1 MALTDRLQ
9 HAWNAFMS
17 SRDPTPEVSYAEYGN
32 VTTYR
37 PDRLIFSR
45 GNEKSITTSIFNRI
59 ALDVAAITIRH
70 VRLDKNNRML
80 EPIESGL
87 DYCINVEANIDQT
100 GRAFIQ
106 DLVMSMFDEGVIAA
120 VPVDTN
126 INPKTGSFEIK
137 TIRVGQIVQWYP
149 RHVKVRLYND
159 QTGKKADVILPKS
172 IVSIIENPLYS
183 VVNEPNST
191 MQRLKRKLALLD
203 AIDEQTG
210 SGKLDLIIQLPY
222 TIKTP
227 KKEEQAENRR
237 KSIETQL
244 KGSKFGIAYTDSTE
258 RIIQLNRPI
267 ENNLLPNI
275 EYLTKMAYSQ
285 LGITPEIMDGT
296 ADDQA
301 MLNYQNR
308 TIEPIVSAIVDE
320 FKRKFLTKTARTQR
334 QSILFFRD
342 PFRLVPVD
350 KLAEMADKL
359 TRNEVMSSN
368 EVRQAIGLPPSKDP
382 RADELR
388 NKNLNKS
395 DEEIAQDQN
404 FQNGNSSE
412 EDMNEQV

>member
-17 SRDPTPEVSYAEYGN
+17 SRDPTPNTTYTEYSN

-320 FKRKFLTKTARTQR
+320 FKRKFLTKTARTQK

>member
-17 SRDPTPEVSYAEYGN
+17 SRDPTPNTTYTEYSN

>member
-37 PDRLIFSR
+37 PDRLILSR

-70 VRLDKNNRML
+70 VRLDENDRMV

-106 DLVMSMFDEGVIAA
+106 DLVMSMLDEGVVAV

-126 INPKTGSFEIK
+126 INPKTGAFEVK
-137 TIRVGQIVQWYP
+137 TLRVGQIVQWYP
-149 RHVKVRLYND
+149 KHVKVRLYNELN
-159 QTGKKADVILPKS
+159 GKKSDVVLPKN
-172 IVSIIENPLYS
+172 VVAIIENPLYS
-183 VVNEPNST
+183 VINEPNST

-203 AIDEQTG
+203 TIDEQTG

-244 KGSKFGIAYTDSTE
+244 KGSKYGIAYTDSTE

-285 LGITPEIMDGT
+285 LGITTEIMDGT
-296 ADDQA
+296 ANDQT

-308 TIEPIVSAIVDE
+308 TIEPIISTIVDE
-320 FKRKFLTKTARTQR
+320 FKRKFLTKTARTQK

-342 PFRLVPVD
+342 PFRLAPVN
-350 KLAEMADKL
+350 KIAEMADKF
-359 TRNEVMSSN
+359 TRNEIMSSN
-368 EVRQAIGLPPSKDP
+368 EFRQVIGLPPSKDP
-382 RADELR
+382 RADELC

-404 FQNGNSSE
+404 IQNGNSSE